1 MPGVRVPQRPLFLG
15 SWFPRL
21 RRNCYRFASVTLH
34 NCSLSSKSPKGYSE
48 GTIIQSLS
56 GHYSS
61 VVGFPD
67 FGETVTG
74 SPLSLFVISLLLCSS
89 QFPQGKLILNREMTR
104 SLSGHSTL
112 LWCDISL
119 KEEVMYTRNSHL
131 SSADR
136 DLFQKMRVQYGKDC
150 RLVSSL
156 GLDQAMDRR
165 YLKNADSDEEAAAI
179 RKRMM
184 KRRRGKDGLRS
195 LNKRIA
201 KYHRWCDK
209 MGVWG

>member
-1 MPGVRVPQRPLFLG
+1 
-15 SWFPRL
+15 
-21 RRNCYRFASVTLH
+21 
-34 NCSLSSKSPKGYSE
+34 
-48 GTIIQSLS
+48 
-56 GHYSS
+56 
-61 VVGFPD
+61 
-67 FGETVTG
+67 
-74 SPLSLFVISLLLCSS
+74 
-89 QFPQGKLILNREMTR
+89 
-104 SLSGHSTL
+104 
-112 LWCDISL
+112 
-119 KEEVMYTRNSHL
+119 MYTRNSHL

-165 YLKNADSDEEAAAI
+165 YLKNADSDEEAAVI